1 MAFNPYESNLD
12 YDADA
17 LLKQFSEYRDRHG
30 EECEYVK
37 CEHRKADYSVMDSYQ
52 RAYYLYWRDELSR
65 GRCLKSDRGYTKLRL
80 CEIVNSDMDPQEG
93 MDELNLLLNTTRM
106 HGTPQSE
113 IGSVMFD
120 YAMVNDLDLPIIW
133 MGKGSVRSYMVVSE
147 LMAYP
152 VRRVSME
159 LMRVLAGG
167 PRIHADGVDDAKH
180 AALFNDCLTAIDRF
194 LMENTGKG
202 VAKTYSEGLTTEL
215 YKVFLYLP
223 YGKDKDYQV
232 TYEKLRSDGVFGD
245 FMLGLFMY
253 TRKVLC
259 RQINEKGPATP
270 SSFNKEFRKIVDR
283 IAEEGLGEVP
293 YTPREWRGTTRVHM
307 SSKER
312 ALVDMG
318 AALEAQFGTAEK
330 PKAILNVDRT
340 APKQHVSPHLK
351 NDIERNWNVEVDQP
365 QNYIPSGFSN
375 PDYRSFNEAQRKF
388 YCYWRGQTRKG
399 RYSETDYGYLWLYLC
414 EIVNIVADKQEMMDQ
429 LLGLHSAYGEFD
441 EDNLIGH
448 VCFDYAIVHGL
459 TIPDP
464 SLYES
469 NVTACLVMQQFL
481 DGKDARPDR
490 SLLMFLSGISDRTM
504 SREFDDDCVGMTC
517 MMLRKIQSQMG
528 EQGTTIEEHCGLEKT
543 RAAVDVFGDLRY
555 FSQIRR
561 VRLTYWNYIYNAAF
575 DDSLKNIM
583 KAAFSAS
590 RMKRT
595 NRPVKIAKFTA
606 FDMECKDLMKSA
618 VDEWY
623 EGKEVAGI
631 KEMASSMVLD
641 RDAVKGAES
650 ALRDVTKM
658 MSSQQAEA
666 EAPKEMPA
674 MPETRKDG
682 TWDGLMGALTDIQ
695 KGYLRAILDGRG
707 RDFLSENRIN
717 ALKVEE
723 AINTAAMDTVGD
735 SIVEDGR
742 IYDEYIDAVSSALR

>member
-1 MAFNPYESNLD
+1 M
-12 YDADA
+12 
-17 LLKQFSEYRDRHG
+17 
-30 EECEYVK
+30 
-37 CEHRKADYSVMDSYQ
+37 
-52 RAYYLYWRDELSR
+52 
-65 GRCLKSDRGYTKLRL
+65 
-80 CEIVNSDMDPQEG
+80 
-93 MDELNLLLNTTRM
+93 
-106 HGTPQSE
+106 
-113 IGSVMFD
+113 
-120 YAMVNDLDLPIIW
+120 
-133 MGKGSVRSYMVVSE
+133 
-147 LMAYP
+147 
-152 VRRVSME
+152 
-159 LMRVLAGG
+159 
-167 PRIHADGVDDAKH
+167 
-180 AALFNDCLTAIDRF
+180 
-194 LMENTGKG
+194 
-202 VAKTYSEGLTTEL
+202 
-215 YKVFLYLP
+215 
-223 YGKDKDYQV
+223 
-232 TYEKLRSDGVFGD
+232 
-245 FMLGLFMY
+245 
-253 TRKVLC
+253 
-259 RQINEKGPATP
+259 
-270 SSFNKEFRKIVDR
+270 
-283 IAEEGLGEVP
+283 
-293 YTPREWRGTTRVHM
+293 
-307 SSKER
+307 
-312 ALVDMG
+312 
-318 AALEAQFGTAEK
+318 
-330 PKAILNVDRT
+330 
-340 APKQHVSPHLK
+340 
-351 NDIERNWNVEVDQP
+351 
-365 QNYIPSGFSN
+365 
-375 PDYRSFNEAQRKF
+375 
-388 YCYWRGQTRKG
+388 
-399 RYSETDYGYLWLYLC
+399 
-414 EIVNIVADKQEMMDQ
+414 
-429 LLGLHSAYGEFD
+429 
-441 EDNLIGH
+441 
-448 VCFDYAIVHGL
+448 
-459 TIPDP
+459 PDP

-528 EQGTTIEEHCGLEKT
+528 EQGTTIEEHCDLEKT

-561 VRLTYWNYIYNAAF
+561 VRITYWNYIYNAAF

-631 KEMASSMVLD
+631 KEMASNMVLD

-674 MPETRKDG
+674 MPETWKDG

-695 KGYLRAILDGRG
+695 KGYLRAVLDGRG
-707 RDFLSENRIN
+707 RDFLSENRMN

-742 IYDEYIDAVSSALR
+742 IYDEYVDAVSSALR